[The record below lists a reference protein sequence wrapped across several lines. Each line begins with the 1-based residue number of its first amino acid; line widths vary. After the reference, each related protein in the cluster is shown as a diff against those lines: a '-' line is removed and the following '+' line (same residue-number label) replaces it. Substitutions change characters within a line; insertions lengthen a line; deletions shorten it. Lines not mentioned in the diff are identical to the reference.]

1 MKATK
6 RKGNSW
12 YNPIALLINF
22 LRPKRTPLAWLN
34 LTHDRK
40 KFITSLGGVAFAVL
54 LMFVFTGFMN
64 ALYDSQIQLLG
75 KLNGEV
81 IIVNRLKN
89 NMFVPRS
96 FARRRLFQ
104 ARSFEGVAD
113 AYPFYI
119 SEANWKNP
127 ETKKSFVVRA
137 IAFNPSDP
145 VLDIPEVSDYLSEL
159 QLPNAALIDSRARAE
174 IGPTEA
180 GITSELADRTINI
193 VGTFE
198 LGTDFASGNGNLLMS
213 DVNFLRYFASRG
225 PEDDNRSFAT
235 ADIGILKLEPNANPE
250 KVVAALQAALPEDV
264 LILPKDG
271 PNGFVNRERKYWQDN
286 TSIGFVFTLLTTM
299 SFFVGI
305 ILVYQILYT
314 DVADHWAE
322 YATLKAMGYSNVY
335 LLGVVLQE
343 SVFLSVLGFLPGFLI
358 SYLLY
363 NGAANVTGLFFQM
376 TGQRVTN
383 LFIATFIMCLV
394 SGAIAVRKVQATD
407 PAEVF
412 GG

>member
-1 MKATK
+1 MRTK
-6 RKGNSW
+6 RV
-12 YNPIALLINF
+12 
-22 LRPKRTPLAWLN
+22 PLAWLN
-34 LTHDRK
+34 LTHDRRR
-40 KFITSLGGVAFAVL
+40 FATSLGGVAFAVL
-54 LMFVFTGFMN
+54 LMFVFSGFMN
-64 ALYDSQIQLLG
+64 ALYDSQIQLLT

-81 IIVNRLKN
+81 VVINRLKN

-104 ARSFEGVAD
+104 VRAFDGVED

-119 SEANWKNP
+119 SEGNWKNP
-127 ETKKSFVVRA
+127 ETKKSFSVRTL
-137 IAFNPSDP
+137 AFNLGDP
-145 VLDIPEVSDYLSEL
+145 VLDIPEVQEQLLAL
-159 QLPNAALIDSRARAE
+159 QIPNTALIDSRARAE
-174 IGPTEA
+174 IGPTTA
-180 GITSELADRTINI
+180 GIVSELAEREITI

-198 LGTDFASGNGNLLMS
+198 LGTDFAAGNGNLIMS
-213 DVNFLRYFASRG
+213 DINFLRYFANRG
-225 PEDDNRSFAT
+225 PEEVVRSFAT
-235 ADIGILKLEPNANPE
+235 ADVGIVKLAESANPD
-250 KVVAALQAALPEDV
+250 KVVAALQQALPEDV
-264 LILPKDG
+264 LVLPRDG
-271 PNGFVNRERKYWQDN
+271 PDGYINRERAYWQDN
-286 TSIGFVFTLLTTM
+286 TSIGFVFSLLTTM

-322 YATLKAMGYSNVY
+322 YATLKAMGYSNAY

-343 SVFLSVLGFLPGFLI
+343 AIFLSVLGFIPGCAI

-363 NGAANVTGLFFQM
+363 TGAANVTGLFFQM
-376 TGQRVTN
+376 TSQRVVN
-383 LFIATFIMCLV
+383 LFAATFVMCLV